1 MMIYQS
7 LSRRNLLKCGL
18 GTGAACMFPS
28 LAVKAVEN
36 DVVELR
42 AQNVQFRFRQT
53 GGISKLWFY
62 NGLSP
67 GPEIAVAK
75 GDWVRVKFINDLDVP
90 TSIHWHGIRIVNQMD
105 GVSGLTQ
112 QPVDPGES
120 FDYEFVAPDAG
131 TYWYHAHH
139 RSWEQVARGLY
150 GALIIG
156 DPQSNFDRAHD
167 ITLILDDWWL
177 DEDGVLVKDFDNYM
191 TGKQGGR
198 IGNFFSING
207 GPAGDAIDVN
217 AGEPYRLRL
226 INAANAR
233 IFSLGL
239 TDPDCKIIAYD
250 GQALARPVSTQE
262 EPIVMSPGQRVDLCF
277 VPKTREVISLVDL
290 DGTMTP
296 ESDDAEPAA
305 LFSFKSEGHAHSSE
319 MPSVHNNGLQIPD
332 TDDALMVRMRMEGGT
347 VGGLES
353 AEYNGAPMNAE
364 DLIENGQVW
373 TFNGVANLPTVPLF
387 SVKRGRC
394 VVLEMDN
401 QTGWQHAMH
410 IHGHHFRVLEANKNS
425 PMQIWYDT
433 YLVDRLKTVR
443 IAFTADNPGK
453 WLIHCHMLQH
463 AAAGMNTWFEVT

>member
-1 MMIYQS
+1 
-7 LSRRNLLKCGL
+7 
-18 GTGAACMFPS
+18 MFPS
-28 LAVKAVEN
+28 LAATSVGD

-42 AQNVQFRFRQT
+42 AQNVQFKFRQT

-62 NGLSP
+62 NGISP
-67 GPEIAVAK
+67 GPEIAVTK

-90 TSIHWHGIRIVNQMD
+90 TSIHWHGIRIANQMD

-112 QPVDPGES
+112 EPVASGES

-156 DPQSNFDRAHD
+156 DPQSKFDRAHD

-177 DEDGVLVKDFDNYM
+177 DEDGVLVEDFDNYM

-207 GPAGDAIDVN
+207 RPAGDTIGVN

-239 TDPDCKIIAYD
+239 TDPGCKIIAYD
-250 GQALARPVSTQE
+250 GQALDNPVSTQE
-262 EPIVMSPGQRVDLCF
+262 VPILMSPGQRVDLCF
-277 VPKTREVISLVDL
+277 VPKTKEVISLVDL

-296 ESDDAEPAA
+296 DSRDAEPAA
-305 LFSFKSEGHAHSSE
+305 LFSFKSAGHAHSSE
-319 MPSVHNNGLQIPD
+319 MPSVHSNGLQFPH
-332 TDDALMVRMRMEGGT
+332 TEDALMVRIRMEGGA
-347 VGGLES
+347 VGGLKS
-353 AEYNGAPMNAE
+353 AEYNGALLKAE

-373 TFNGVANLPTVPLF
+373 TFNGVANMPTAPLF
-387 SVKRGRC
+387 SVKRGRS

-410 IHGHHFRVLEANKNS
+410 IHGHHFQVLDFDGNS
-425 PMQIWYDT
+425 PMQIWHDT
-433 YLVDRLKTVR
+433 YLVDRLDTVR
-443 IAFTADNPGK
+443 IAFIADNPGK